1 MKSIKLFKYKD
12 TCEFMGFV
20 GAYDY
25 KLDDVKGFSYG
36 WKEQYHGNILKV
48 YFIHFKDG
56 EYELFRIVYF
66 KSFNA
71 CNSARLGLINNK
83 LLMWYDDA
91 NIRKYKVKDV
101 WGMKDFYVI
110 EN

>member
-1 MKSIKLFKYKD
+1 MKSIKYFQYKNTFAFEKFLCD
-12 TCEFMGFV
+12 NGYWVENIT
-20 GAYDY
+20 
-25 KLDDVKGFSYG
+25 GFSYG

-48 YFIHFKDG
+48 YFIHFNDG

-66 KSFNA
+66 KSFNE